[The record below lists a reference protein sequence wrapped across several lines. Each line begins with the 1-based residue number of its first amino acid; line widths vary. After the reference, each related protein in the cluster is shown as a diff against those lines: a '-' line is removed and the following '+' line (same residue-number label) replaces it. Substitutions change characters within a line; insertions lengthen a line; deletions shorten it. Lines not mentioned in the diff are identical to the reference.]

1 MWSSILKQSIKEKII
16 SYVFKTSNQPILFR
30 DLLSANSH
38 YNEGMYVDAG
48 KLGFRMNITRAYIV
62 YLIICA
68 LIVMPLIGI
77 THYFLKQINF
87 HFSILSTVIVTATVF
102 IGFNFFKAWIR
113 DAITLRQIKK
123 AWSLHFPF
131 FAYEKYNKKVEE
143 IYNEA
148 LKKEI
153 PKKELEQYVLDAIVK
168 EG

>member
-1 MWSSILKQSIKEKII
+1 MKQSIKEKII

-48 KLGFRMNITRAYIV
+48 KLGFRMNIIKAHIA

-77 THYFLKQINF
+77 THYFLKHLNF
-87 HFSILSTVIVTATVF
+87 HISIVGTVFVTAAVF
-102 IGFNFFKAWIR
+102 LGFNFFKSWIR
-113 DAITLRQIKK
+113 DAITLKQIKK
-123 AWSLHFPF
+123 GWAVHFPF
-131 FAYEKYNKKVEE
+131 FAYEKYSKKVEE

-148 LKKEI
+148 LRKDIAKKD
-153 PKKELEQYVLDAIVK
+153 LEQYVLDAIIK
-168 EG
+168 ES